1 VAPRSSL
8 KPYRDEPPVEE
19 EFPDL
24 TDELAD
30 IVSEAMDATIAE
42 HGLEDLV
49 GQGDQLVLDALDYA
63 QTRAAELVTAIDET
77 TQERLQQMI
86 EEAVKENLSSAE
98 LADNINNSFA
108 FSEERADMIARTEL
122 TDAWN
127 TGLGKTLQD
136 AGEPYVFVTDG
147 DGCETCAAVAD
158 DPIWTV
164 EEFLDNTSEHPH
176 CEREGRPLTEEEAQD
191 MADEDAADEQ
201 EGFSARLAR
210 LEQLFYSGSQPRD
223 DHGRWTSGGES
234 KLSDRAQRALASH
247 KPSTA
252 AKQRWAE
259 KNESAVARM
268 LGGKT
273 TDDNNPADVTARS
286 GGQLHGVEVKTL
298 LDNKNDKITVHP
310 ESRAR
315 KGAWAKADGA
325 RLHTVVF
332 DDRNRFGT
340 PGHSGHRLY
349 YHEGVGA
356 FRLAG
361 MTPVRDAAHLR
372 SLVAGGK

>member
-1 VAPRSSL
+1 MIQRETINGAPATVAYL
-8 KPYRDEPPVEE
+8 T
-19 EFPDL
+19 
-24 TDELAD
+24 TDEKGSFVL
-30 IVSEAMDATIAE
+30 VTPEKATLVKVIYDDGRVVFGTPAPE
-42 HGLEDLV
+42 HGE
-49 GQGDQLVLDALDYA
+49 
-63 QTRAAELVTAIDET
+63 
-77 TQERLQQMI
+77 
-86 EEAVKENLSSAE
+86 K
-98 LADNINNSFA
+98 
-108 FSEERADMIARTEL
+108 
-122 TDAWN
+122 
-127 TGLGKTLQD
+127 
-136 AGEPYVFVTDG
+136 
-147 DGCETCAAVAD
+147 
-158 DPIWTV
+158 
-164 EEFLDNTSEHPH
+164 
-176 CEREGRPLTEEEAQD
+176 
-191 MADEDAADEQ
+191 
-201 EGFSARLAR
+201 
-210 LEQLFYSGSQPRD
+210 FYSEDQPRD

-252 AKQRWAE
+252 EKQRWAE
-259 KNESAVARM
+259 KNEAAVAKM

-273 TDDNNPADVTARS
+273 TDDNNPADVTAKS

-315 KGAWAKADGA
+315 KEAWAKADGA

-340 PGHSGHRLY
+340 SGHSGHRLY
-349 YHEGVGA
+349 YREGVGA